1 MLTKLRSDG
10 GPESPSAENPRASGR
25 WDRTV
30 LSATRAAR
38 GFGAGALSIVMA
50 IELAAAG
57 YSPLLVGG
65 LLGLAMAGASAWS
78 ILVPRL
84 VHRIGRGSVFTLG
97 SVALAAGGLL
107 LWLDLANPIVVIVA
121 LFLGGIVAGSS
132 DISPLGALEQTALA
146 DVTPDRERTVSFSRY
161 NLMGYVGGAFGALAA
176 GPISGFRFGGLAGLP
191 LSLGDADFLLYALIG
206 VGLLPAYAA
215 LKRSI
220 PPVDRVAPR
229 APLSPESRSL
239 ILSLSA
245 LFSVDAFGGG
255 LIVNSLV
262 SYYLDVRFHP
272 PVAELGVIFF
282 AGSLAA
288 ALSLV
293 AAAPLAR
300 RFGLINT
307 MVFTH
312 IPSSVLL
319 IAFAFT
325 PTLLLTGIV
334 WVARSSLSQMDVP
347 TRQSYT
353 QAVVPPADRATAAGY
368 TTAARSAQML
378 GAPVTGAFLG
388 IGGPWLAGPFVLGG
402 SIKIAYDFALY
413 QRFRRTLPPEE
424 RDPPTPTSGG
434 APPPGTRPPG

>member
-1 MLTKLRSDG
+1 MTGSRSDPG
-10 GPESPSAENPRASGR
+10 SDSPAAGDPRAGGR
-25 WDRTV
+25 WDRSV

-84 VHRIGRGSVFTLG
+84 EHRLGRRSVFTLG

-107 LWLDLANPIVVIVA
+107 LWLDLASPFVVIVA
-121 LFLGGIVAGSS
+121 LFLGGVVTGTS

-146 DVTPDRERTVSFSRY
+146 DATPDRERTVSFSRY

-176 GPISGFRFGGLAGLP
+176 GPISGFPLGSPAGLP
-191 LSLGDADFLLYALIG
+191 FSLGDAVFLLYALIG
-206 VGLLPAYAA
+206 VGLVPAYAA
-215 LKRSI
+215 LKRSA
-220 PPVDRVAPR
+220 PPIDRAARRP
-229 APLSPESRSL
+229 PLSPQSRSI

-255 LIVNSLV
+255 LIINSLV

-282 AGSLAA
+282 GGSLAA
-288 ALSLV
+288 AFSLM

-325 PTLLLTGIV
+325 PTLLLTGVV
-334 WVARSSLSQMDVP
+334 WVARSTLSQMDVP

-353 QAVVPPADRATAAGY
+353 QAVVPAADRATAAGY

-388 IGGPWLAGPFVLGG
+388 VGGPWLAGPFVLGG
-402 SIKIAYDFALY
+402 SIKIAYDLALY
-413 QRFRRTLPPEE
+413 RRFRRTLPPEE
-424 RDPPTPTSGG
+424 QGPPPMMAGG
-434 APPPGTRPPG
+434 AGRTGTESPR